1 MVRGDRASVLIAAVA
16 RALALASAAA
26 VVLDRAFAPIPAPAF
41 ATAVHAG
48 STVATRAAVAVA
60 GRPRAA
66 VVVYAADPG
75 RPRTIACAVTFAAAV
90 AAGSVGSVDATTC
103 LFTGR

>member
-1 MVRGDRASVLIAAVA
+1 MLVAAVA

-26 VVLDRAFAPIPAPAF
+26 VVLDRAFAPTPAPTL

-48 STVATRAAVAVA
+48 STIATRAAAAVA
-60 GRPRAA
+60 GRPRAV
-66 VVVYAADPG
+66 VVVYAANSG
-75 RPRTIACAVTFAAAV
+75 HACTIACAATVAAAIV
-90 AAGSVGSVDATTC
+90 AGSAGSVDATTC